1 MNSDVNHRPEPRP
14 GWATAFIL
22 FACGVIMGETLS
34 QIARKLGLF

>member
-1 MNSDVNHRPEPRP
+1 MNSELNRSLKARPV
-14 GWATAFIL
+14 WVTAFIL